1 MVKGVNKKII
11 EINNTEN
18 EFFEKIILY
27 VSPKAGAP
35 NSAKVKRAANELV
48 SNLSG
53 DSPKT
58 KGLREILEQK
68 KKQKRHIIIV
78 SICVA
83 ALLTVAA
90 LLIFLLI

>member
-35 NSAKVKRAANELV
+35 NSAKVKRAASELV

-53 DSPKT
+53 DSLKT

-68 KKQKRHIIIV
+68 RRQKKRVIIFSLCAV
-78 SICVA
+78 
-83 ALLTVAA
+83 ALLAVAS
-90 LLIFLLI
+90 LLILL

>member
-68 KKQKRHIIIV
+68 RKQKKRIIII
-78 SICVA
+78 SICAA
-83 ALLTVAA
+83 ALLALAA
-90 LLIFLLI
+90 LIILL

>member
-35 NSAKVKRAANELV
+35 NSAKVKKAASELV

-53 DSPKT
+53 DSLKT

-68 KKQKRHIIIV
+68 RRQKKRIIIFSLCAV
-78 SICVA
+78 
-83 ALLTVAA
+83 ALLAVATLFI
-90 LLIFLLI
+90 LL

>member
-35 NSAKVKRAANELV
+35 NSAKVKRAASELV

-53 DSPKT
+53 DSLKT

-68 KKQKRHIIIV
+68 RRQKKRVIIFSLCAV
-78 SICVA
+78 
-83 ALLTVAA
+83 ALLAVATLMI
-90 LLIFLLI
+90 LL

>member
-35 NSAKVKRAANELV
+35 NSAKVKRAASELV

-53 DSPKT
+53 DSLKT

-68 KKQKRHIIIV
+68 RRQKKRITIFSLCAV
-78 SICVA
+78 
-83 ALLTVAA
+83 ALLAVAT
-90 LLIFLLI
+90 LLILL

>member
-35 NSAKVKRAANELV
+35 NSAKVKRAASELV

-53 DSPKT
+53 DSLKT

-68 KKQKRHIIIV
+68 RRQKKRIIIFSLCAV
-78 SICVA
+78 
-83 ALLTVAA
+83 ALLAVAT
-90 LLIFLLI
+90 LLILL

>member
-35 NSAKVKRAANELV
+35 NSAKVKRAASELV

-53 DSPKT
+53 DSLKT

-68 KKQKRHIIIV
+68 RRQKKRVIIFSLCAV
-78 SICVA
+78 
-83 ALLTVAA
+83 ALLAVATLII
-90 LLIFLLI
+90 LL

>member
-53 DSPKT
+53 DS
-58 KGLREILEQK
+58 L
-68 KKQKRHIIIV
+68 
-78 SICVA
+78 
-83 ALLTVAA
+83 
-90 LLIFLLI
+90 

>member
-35 NSAKVKRAANELV
+35 NSAKVKRAASELV

-53 DSPKT
+53 DSLKT

-68 KKQKRHIIIV
+68 RRQKKRVIIFSLCAVELLAVATIII
-78 SICVA
+78 
-83 ALLTVAA
+83 LL
-90 LLIFLLI
+90 

>member
-35 NSAKVKRAANELV
+35 NSAKVKRAASELV

-53 DSPKT
+53 DSIKT
-58 KGLREILEQK
+58 TRLREILEQK
-68 KKQKRHIIIV
+68 RRQKKRVIIFSLCAV
-78 SICVA
+78 
-83 ALLTVAA
+83 ALLAVATLII
-90 LLIFLLI
+90 LL

>member
-35 NSAKVKRAANELV
+35 NSAKVKRAASELV

-53 DSPKT
+53 DSLKT

-68 KKQKRHIIIV
+68 RRQKKRVIIFSLCAV
-78 SICVA
+78 
-83 ALLTVAA
+83 ALLAVASLII
-90 LLIFLLI
+90 LL

>member
-35 NSAKVKRAANELV
+35 NSAKVKRAASELV

-68 KKQKRHIIIV
+68 RRQKKRVIIFSLCAV
-78 SICVA
+78 
-83 ALLTVAA
+83 ALLAVASLII
-90 LLIFLLI
+90 LL

>member
-35 NSAKVKRAANELV
+35 NSAKVKRAASELV

-53 DSPKT
+53 DSLKT

-68 KKQKRHIIIV
+68 RKQKKRIIIFSLCAV
-78 SICVA
+78 
-83 ALLTVAA
+83 ALLAVATA
-90 LLIFLLI
+90 LILL

>member
-35 NSAKVKRAANELV
+35 NCSKVKRAASELV

-53 DSPKT
+53 DSLKT

-68 KKQKRHIIIV
+68 RRQKKRVIIL
-78 SICVA
+78 SLCVA
-83 ALLTVAA
+83 ALLTLAT
-90 LLIFLLI
+90 LLILF

>member
-35 NSAKVKRAANELV
+35 NSAKVKRAASL
-48 SNLSG
+48 
-53 DSPKT
+53 KT

-68 KKQKRHIIIV
+68 RRQKKRVIIFSLCAV
-78 SICVA
+78 
-83 ALLTVAA
+83 ALLAVASLII
-90 LLIFLLI
+90 LL

>member
-35 NSAKVKRAANELV
+35 NSAKVKRAASELV

-53 DSPKT
+53 DSLKT

-68 KKQKRHIIIV
+68 RRQKKRVIIFSLCAV
-78 SICVA
+78 
-83 ALLTVAA
+83 ALLAVAT
-90 LLIFLLI
+90 LLILL

>member
-68 KKQKRHIIIV
+68 RKQKKRIIII
-78 SICVA
+78 SICAA
-83 ALLTVAA
+83 ALLA
-90 LLIFLLI
+90 LSALIILL

>member
-35 NSAKVKRAANELV
+35 NSAKVKRAASELV

-53 DSPKT
+53 DSLKT

-68 KKQKRHIIIV
+68 RRQKKRVIIFSLCAV
-78 SICVA
+78 
-83 ALLTVAA
+83 ALLAA
-90 LLIFLLI
+90 ATLIILL